1 MQVASWA
8 RALRQS
14 LLPDS
19 VLQSL
24 TIFQIISQICFTYV
38 RAFRPA
44 GLPIARARMSLVR
57 TAQSWIRTFPQIFA
71 YILNAHSALACSRA
85 SMSWLINPRARTLRA
100 RPSVQALTGS
110 FYMSFPLRNWADFLA
125 QSDCEFPR
133 VHPSRA
139 CMFPFPINLVRSEHP
154 NPSKSRVQTC
164 CPNGTC
170 RQLLMV
176 AHALYAPACLTRA
189 LRVYAYAPLLG

>member
-8 RALRQS
+8 CALRQS

-24 TIFQIISQICFTYV
+24 TIFQIISQICFTYA

-44 GLPIARARMSLVR
+44 GLLIPRARMSLTHGVPTR
-57 TAQSWIRTFPQIFA
+57 TRTFHPIVA

-100 RPSVQALTGS
+100 RPSVRALTGS
-110 FYMSFPLRNWADFLA
+110 LYMSFPLRNWADFLA

-139 CMFPFPINLVRSEHP
+139 CMSPFPINLV
-154 NPSKSRVQTC
+154 
-164 CPNGTC
+164 
-170 RQLLMV
+170 
-176 AHALYAPACLTRA
+176 
-189 LRVYAYAPLLG
+189 